1 MNNLIKKCIASL
13 VLSLLFTT
21 AQSCQLQQSTSENIK
36 NVVKNHGGY
45 EISDF
50 QCKLLADN
58 NLALLVYG
66 HGAVLNGVNVGWAI
80 VALQD
85 LKFNIISNKMGRST
99 QVNTGIASQNVADD
113 ILYDAITAA
122 IKALDWKVAVN
133 EVNQYRALKT
143 KK

>member
-1 MNNLIKKCIASL
+1 M
-13 VLSLLFTT
+13 
-21 AQSCQLQQSTSENIK
+21 
-36 NVVKNHGGY
+36 
-45 EISDF
+45 
-50 QCKLLADN
+50 
-58 NLALLVYG
+58 
-66 HGAVLNGVNVGWAI
+66 NGVNVGWAI